1 MGIPSYFSYII
12 KNYTDII
19 RNIHACG
26 PFQHLFMDCNS
37 IVYSA
42 YHLISNEKNNDKSET
57 KTTVQNIEKKIL
69 KEVVKQ
75 IREYIFLVRPTKSI
89 YIAFDGV
96 APFAKMKQQRIR
108 RYKTDFMSRNSP
120 LLKVCNTVD
129 KVTWNTTAITPG
141 TSFMD
146 LLNKTITK
154 EFQGKTKEYGVENI
168 WISNSNKVGEGEH
181 KLFEKLRTDHEYFK
195 EDQIA
200 LYGLDSDL
208 IMLSIF
214 HQKYCA
220 GIQVFRESPEF
231 NTVLDIQKN
240 KQKPKERLKPTEQ
253 KELLFMNIS
262 ELSSAIA
269 SEMHL
274 SVQQQQQMVT
284 VYDYIFMCF
293 FLGNDFMPH
302 FPAFNIRTHGIQIL
316 TDTYR
321 TVIGNHPDRSFV
333 NITTGKINW
342 KWVHLFID
350 SLAKQEHGHFVA
362 EMNARDKNNKNN
374 KRQWTSN
381 TPEEQEQILHH
392 LPIIYRG
399 DENYIC
405 PTESGWKQRYYRVL
419 FNIEPT
425 EENIRKICINYLEG
439 LEWVLYYYTNK
450 CVDWRWSYKYDYPP
464 LMSDLNRYVL
474 SDGPDIQWMERPAF
488 SENTQLAYVL
498 PCAKLDLC
506 KHSSMLLTKYSH
518 WYPEKYN
525 FQWAFCRYFWEA
537 HPLLP
542 EIPTEE
548 LEQLDIMVR

>member
-19 RNIHACG
+19 RNIQYCDQ
-26 PFQHLFMDCNS
+26 FQHLFMDCNS

-42 YHLISNEKNNDKSET
+42 YHALEKNDKNET
-57 KTTVQNIEKKIL
+57 KETIESKIL
-69 KEVVKQ
+69 EEVVNQ
-75 IREYIFLVRPTKSI
+75 IHQYILLINPNKSI

-96 APFAKMKQQRIR
+96 APFAKMNQQRVR
-108 RYKTDFMSRNSP
+108 RYKTEFTSLGKP
-120 LLKVCNTVD
+120 TL
-129 KVTWNTTAITPG
+129 WNTMSITPG
-141 TSFMD
+141 TAFMD
-146 LLNKTITK
+146 ALNKKIIK
-154 EFQGKTKEYGVENI
+154 EFQGKSKKYGVENI

-181 KLFEKLRTDHEYFK
+181 KLFEKLRKDHEYFK
-195 EDQIA
+195 NDQIA

-214 HQKYCA
+214 HQKFCA

-231 NTVLDIQKN
+231 NTVLDKN
-240 KQKPKERLKPTEQ
+240 RNNTNHNKINQTE
-253 KELLFMNIS
+253 KKDILCMNIGQ
-262 ELSSAIA
+262 LSSAIA
-269 SEMHL
+269 SEMHV
-274 SVQQQQQMVT
+274 SVQQQMIT

-321 TVIGNHPDRSFV
+321 NVIGKYPERSFI
-333 NITTGKINW
+333 NITTGKILW

-350 SLAKQEHGHFVA
+350 SLGKQEHEHLLA
-362 EMNARDKNNKNN
+362 EMNARDKNN

-381 TPEEQEQILHH
+381 TPEEQEQLLHH
-392 LPIIYRG
+392 LPVIYRG
-399 DENYIC
+399 DEKYIS
-405 PTESGWKQRYYRVL
+405 PNDAGWKNRYYRVL
-419 FNIEPT
+419 LGIDPT
-425 EENIRKICINYLEG
+425 EENIRNVCRNYLEG

-450 CVDWRWSYKYDYPP
+450 CMDWRWSYKYDYPP
-464 LMSDLNRYVL
+464 LMSDLSKYVL
-474 SDGPDIQWMERPAF
+474 LDGPEIGWNERVAF

-498 PCAKLDLC
+498 PRAKLDLC
-506 KHSSMLLTKYSH
+506 KHSAFLLDKYSH
-518 WYPEKYN
+518 WYPIKYN

-542 EIPTEE
+542 DIPIEE
-548 LEQLDIMVR
+548 LELLDAIFC